1 MRRQTQRC
9 TRRARLWR
17 KRLLSQS
24 LSTRCVDQGLAEGW
38 RRGVIARQM
47 PAWRGHSTSFESY
60 KDREV
65 HHGEEDKSEE
75 TVHQKEEEGRS
86 GPQEAQDDEGVSEK
100 IDQEEEVGAPGRPKA
115 PLGTKASGSFNAR
128 RRTGANALVES
139 ARRLRRRWR
148 QRRLIS
154 IEHARG
160 AAAPRRRRL
169 HCIAPSGPIAFMET
183 E

>member
-1 MRRQTQRC
+1 
-9 TRRARLWR
+9 
-17 KRLLSQS
+17 
-24 LSTRCVDQGLAEGW
+24 
-38 RRGVIARQM
+38 M

-65 HHGEEDKSEE
+65 HHGEEDKGEE

-86 GPQEAQDDEGVSEK
+86 GPKEAEDDQGVSEK

-169 HCIAPSGPIAFMET
+169 HCMAPSGPIAFMET

>member
-1 MRRQTQRC
+1 
-9 TRRARLWR
+9 
-17 KRLLSQS
+17 
-24 LSTRCVDQGLAEGW
+24 
-38 RRGVIARQM
+38 M
-47 PAWRGHSTSFESY
+47 PAWRGHGTSFESY

-65 HHGEEDKSEE
+65 HHGEEDKGEE
-75 TVHQKEEEGRS
+75 TVHHKEEEGRS
-86 GPQEAQDDEGVSEK
+86 GPQEAEDDEGVSEK
-100 IDQEEEVGAPGRPKA
+100 LDQEEVGPQGRPKA
-115 PLGTKASGSFNAR
+115 PLGTKARGSFNAR
-128 RRTGANALVES
+128 RRTGANALVEP
-139 ARRLRRRWR
+139 AQRLRRRWR